1 MHRHGYKGR
10 KFGRERDQRRALLKG
25 LATSL
30 VEHGKIETT
39 LPKAKELVRYIE
51 KLITKAKKGDL
62 ANRRRVI
69 AGLSTQAAAFRLVD
83 VIAPQLAGRTSG
95 HVRVERTRI
104 RIGDGTQ
111 MATIAFVD
119 EISETPKVAAP
130 AVKAEAKPA
139 AKAAAKPKAATK
151 ETK

>member
-30 VEHGKIETT
+30 VEYESIETT
-39 LPKAKELVRYIE
+39 LPKAKETVRYIE

-62 ANRRRVI
+62 ANRRMVI
-69 AGLSTQAAAFRLVD
+69 AGLSTQEAAVKLVD
-83 VIAPQLAGRTSG
+83 VIAPQLTARTSG
-95 HVRVERTRI
+95 HVRVERTRV

-111 MATIAFVD
+111 MATISFVD
-119 EISETPKVAAP
+119 ELKDIEKPAKKVTTKKPTA
-130 AVKAEAKPA
+130 KKEAK
-139 AKAAAKPKAATK
+139 
-151 ETK
+151 